1 MSRGFVFRYD
11 PTEGNPNCDIC
22 GKPTLGGASVVHLE
36 ERPGV
41 AIFVACTTCAV
52 ELAFTIVREFW
63 PHPPPTDPPPDAP
76 PASGG
81 GSS

>member
-1 MSRGFVFRYD
+1 MSRGFIFRYD
-11 PTEGNPNCDIC
+11 PSDENPNCDIC
-22 GKPTLGGASVVHLE
+22 GIPTVNGATLVHLE
-36 ERPGV
+36 RRLGV

-52 ELAFTIVREFW
+52 EISFTIVREFW
-63 PHPPPTDPPPDAP
+63 PDPPPDPPPDAS